1 MVGRIV
7 TGIVLLMAAAALVG
21 CNTASTATQADAPQS
36 PLASLPSLEDIS
48 REAEPGLYTQAFVA
62 EAIRRYDAEGRDATL
77 AYYNSPE
84 SVDGEWYLF
93 IIGEDAEVLAHAAI
107 PENVGLFV
115 KKPLGVDANGYDFGT
130 DMLAAT
136 EEGRWVS
143 YVYEN
148 PARGN
153 FLETKHAWV
162 IKHDGLIFASGWYQV
177 DRYDA
182 PPQQRPPTDPN
193 KVIAQ
198 LVGR

>member
-7 TGIVLLMAAAALVG
+7 TGIVVILAAVALVA
-21 CNTASTATQADAPQS
+21 CDTAWTATQSAASQS
-36 PLASLPSLEDIS
+36 PLASLPSLDEIS

-62 EAIRRYDAEGRDATL
+62 EAIRRYDAEGREAAL
-77 AYYNSPE
+77 AFFNNPE
-84 SVDGEWYLF
+84 SVDGEWYMF
-93 IIGEDAEVLAHAAI
+93 IIGEDGEVLAHSAI

-115 KKPLGVDANGYDFGT
+115 KKPLGVDANGFDFGSA
-130 DMLAAT
+130 MLAAT
-136 EEGRWVS
+136 EQGSWVS

-153 FLETKHAWV
+153 LLETKHAWV
-162 IKHDGLIFASGWYQV
+162 VKHDGLIFASGWYQV

-198 LVGR
+198 SGH

>member
-7 TGIVLLMAAAALVG
+7 TGIVVILAAIALVA
-21 CNTASTATQADAPQS
+21 CDTASTATQTDAPQS
-36 PLASLPSLEDIS
+36 PLDSLPSLDEVS

-62 EAIRRYDAEGRDATL
+62 EAIRRYDAEGREATL

-93 IIGEDAEVLAHAAI
+93 IIGEDAQVIAHSAI

-115 KKPLGVDANGYDFGT
+115 KEPLGIDADGFNFGAA
-130 DMLAAT
+130 MLAAT
-136 EEGRWVS
+136 EQGSWVS

-148 PARGN
+148 PARGG

-193 KVIAQ
+193 KVIA
-198 LVGR
+198 

>member
-1 MVGRIV
+1 MFGRI
-7 TGIVLLMAAAALVG
+7 AAAVVCIIGVVALAACQTVPQPPQPSALPG
-21 CNTASTATQADAPQS
+21 LDAV
-36 PLASLPSLEDIS
+36 S
-48 REAEPGLYTQAFVA
+48 REAEPGLYTKAFVA
-62 EAIRRYDAEGRDATL
+62 AAISRYDAEGRDAAL
-77 AYYNSPE
+77 AFYNSPE
-84 SVDGEWYLF
+84 SVDGEWYIF

-115 KKPLGVDANGYDFGT
+115 KKPLGVDANGYDFGA

-143 YVYEN
+143 YVFEN
-148 PARGN
+148 PARGG

-177 DRYDA
+177 ERYDA

-198 LVGR
+198 LDH